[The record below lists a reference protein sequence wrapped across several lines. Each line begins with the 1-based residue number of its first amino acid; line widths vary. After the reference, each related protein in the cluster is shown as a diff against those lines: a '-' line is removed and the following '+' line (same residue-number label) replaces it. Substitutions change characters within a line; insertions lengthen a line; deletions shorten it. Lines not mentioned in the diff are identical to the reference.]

1 MSQENLDDL
10 SDTNLSKHI
19 DIKLP
24 QQVQHHHFH
33 SSQQSHSQHI
43 GAHHEHTVHNDPV
56 LEKQVKGEG
65 SPSEEIVEPIPE
77 ADPVSENDP
86 SNSQSNF

>member
-10 SDTNLSKHI
+10 SDANLSKHI

-24 QQVQHHHFH
+24 HQVHHHDFH
-33 SSQQSHSQHI
+33 NSQQSPSQHI
-43 GAHHEHTVHNDPV
+43 GAHHEHPGHHDPV
-56 LEKQVKGEG
+56 PEQQAKGED

-86 SNSQSNF
+86 SNSQSNL